1 MRLTKTL
8 KIFFLI
14 LGMYSSVSSLFAQQQ
29 DSNATAGDV
38 SEESTLYEIKLS
50 RLQRLISNDIK
61 NSISLQYAADVLS
74 LIEDA
79 KGFADQGDYSIA
91 DEFLESALELVRD
104 KPEKN
109 TEEKVDATAKTEWSY
124 QGLFGSELW
133 QQKFGIVLSDQDS
146 VIYESQGNP
155 FVGFRVLMD
164 YQNDVKTQTQMQLE
178 ARLSSEYNSGKLTFQ
193 NNHQLNSH
201 IRTSVEN
208 LFDITKYKRDAE
220 LSYFDDN
227 LNAGVFFT
235 LAKSLGFEL
244 RNEMQFLRYSN
255 ESEYFH
261 SFLQNYARGKV
272 SFLLAN
278 LGRIEFQYGARIRTH
293 DQAESRDYSERIIG
307 GDFWSISGGRKSL
320 YVNIQQNVRTYRYG
334 FVDSLFSNNFNNIYG
349 ELAFRYS
356 LDRHLAFRFK
366 TKGEKRT
373 YQAFSYATP
382 NYLDLV
388 AEPSFDFNFGLPW
401 TVRLGYQFRNR
412 KHTFSSHVT
421 DENPEIEDYYSH
433 GPVISVDVFS
443 TGGFIASLSNSFE
456 LRRYPNAPYSD
467 GSGLSLYSNRN
478 INSLFFFM
486 TWNLSSHWDLN
497 AMANF
502 DYDQDKNIEGADSR
516 TNLLN
521 FELSYKF

>member
-1 MRLTKTL
+1 MLLKKIL
-8 KIFFLI
+8 KISILI
-14 LGMYSSVSSLFAQQQ
+14 FWIPLLSSLFAQQR
-29 DSNATAGDV
+29 DSTATASDV
-38 SEESTLYEIKLS
+38 NEESTLYDIKFS

-61 NSISLQYAADVLS
+61 NNVPLQYAADVLS

-79 KGFADQGDYSIA
+79 KGFAGQGDYSIA
-91 DEFLESALELVRD
+91 DEFLESALELVQ
-104 KPEKN
+104 EKS
-109 TEEKVDATAKTEWSY
+109 EKDSDNQTDAKSKMEWTY

-133 QQKFGIVLSDQDS
+133 QQKFGIVLSEQDS

-164 YQNDVKTQTQMQLE
+164 YQNGVRTQTQLQME
-178 ARLSSEYNSGKLTFQ
+178 GKLSSEYNSGKLTLQ
-193 NNHQLNSH
+193 NNHQLSSH
-201 IRTSVEN
+201 IRTSVDN
-208 LFDITKYKRDAE
+208 FIDITKYKRDAE
-220 LSYFDDN
+220 LSYLDDN
-227 LNAGVFFT
+227 LNAGVFIT

-278 LGRIEFQYGARIRTH
+278 LGRIEFQYGARIRAH

-307 GDFWSISGGRKSL
+307 GNYWSIGGGKKSL
-320 YVNIQQNVRTYRYG
+320 YANIQQNVRTYRYG

-349 ELAFRYS
+349 ELAVHYS

-366 TKGEKRT
+366 TEGERRI
-373 YQAFSYATP
+373 YQEFSHATP
-382 NYLDLV
+382 NYLDV
-388 AEPSFDFNFGLPW
+388 VVEPSFDFNFGLPW
-401 TVRLGYQFRNR
+401 TIRLGYQFRNR
-412 KHTFSSHVT
+412 KHTFPNNV
-421 DENPEIEDYYSH
+421 ENESPEIEDYYSH
-433 GPVISVDVFS
+433 GPLISVDVFS
-443 TGGFIASLSNSFE
+443 TSGFIASLSNSFE

-486 TWNLSSHWDLN
+486 TWNFSPHWELN

-502 DYDQDKNIEGADSR
+502 DYDKDKNIEGADSR